1 MCTLASLL
9 GSFQSR
15 GTLKEVGISC
25 SPPYGGLPVRFWQG
39 YLQWSMCLRRHAGV
53 SAQENNIWRT
63 QLVVVVTVGTGFQTL
78 QDMNILAVLPHTDSK
93 ASFWLVTDCLL
104 SLISFLWP
112 SDPLYLVVGLSCW
125 REQFH
130 ELKSY
135 LLPNRENF
143 LDLNTSY
150 QW

>member
-1 MCTLASLL
+1 MCALAASLL

-25 SPPYGGLPVRFWQG
+25 SLTYGGLPVRFWQG
-39 YLQWSMCLRRHAGV
+39 YLQWSMCLRCHAGV

-104 SLISFLWP
+104 FIDFISLAFRSIISCGRPFLLARTVP
-112 SDPLYLVVGLSCW
+112 QAKILSSA
-125 REQFH
+125 
-130 ELKSY
+130 KS
-135 LLPNRENF
+135 
-143 LDLNTSY
+143 
-150 QW
+150 